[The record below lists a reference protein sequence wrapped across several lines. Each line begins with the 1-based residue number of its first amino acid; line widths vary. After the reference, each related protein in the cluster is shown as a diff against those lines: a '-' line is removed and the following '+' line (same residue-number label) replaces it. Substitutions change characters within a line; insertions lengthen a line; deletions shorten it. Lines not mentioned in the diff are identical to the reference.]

1 MSCLRKEVDLI
12 WIWNRKVYIQIPQ
25 RYRRRTYSDWGDDQS
40 NVEDFF
46 ENSED
51 EIKSTLDDA
60 LKIHV
65 IV

>member
-1 MSCLRKEVDLI
+1 MRKS
-12 WIWNRKVYIQIPQ
+12 IQFWSGIEKSI
-25 RYRRRTYSDWGDDQS
+25 YKYLGDTVEEHIVTGGDDQS

-60 LKIHV
+60 LKMHV
-65 IV
+65 

>member
-1 MSCLRKEVDLI
+1 MLCLHKEINTI
-12 WIWNRKVYIQIPQ
+12 WFWSRKVYLQIPR
-25 RYRRRTYSDWGDDQS
+25 RYRRSGGDDQV

-60 LKIHV
+60 LKTHV
-65 IV
+65 